1 MNAMISVIMPAYNAE
16 KTIELAIKSIINQTY
31 GNFELIICDDGSNDN
46 TVNIIKNIKDKRI
59 RLIINDENIGN
70 LQTTNKLFS
79 LCTGKYIAIQDAD
92 DYSLKERFE
101 KQIEVICK
109 DNADLVG
116 TQVGMWFENSI
127 VSTTNHPEKNK
138 DIMRIMYSSRTIPII
153 WGSVLFKKSIY
164 ESIGGFDGIFNR
176 IGAADYNWLHRAS
189 FNSRFYNLQDTLYL
203 YRQHID
209 SFTKKKNDFSIAK
222 LYSEEIAFDIFEF
235 FKNTRDYNFCN
246 SSKIFIE
253 RVDFYS
259 IQFSKDQKKLANIY
273 YSNLIFKKINFYDYM
288 KKIVRLKAPLIIK
301 FRFFF
306 QGLLINSL
314 GMEKIQK
321 IKKMMR

>member
-1 MNAMISVIMPAYNAE
+1 M
-16 KTIELAIKSIINQTY
+16 
-31 GNFELIICDDGSNDN
+31 
-46 TVNIIKNIKDKRI
+46 
-59 RLIINDENIGN
+59 
-70 LQTTNKLFS
+70 
-79 LCTGKYIAIQDAD
+79 
-92 DYSLKERFE
+92 
-101 KQIEVICK
+101 
-109 DNADLVG
+109 
-116 TQVGMWFENSI
+116 
-127 VSTTNHPEKNK
+127 
-138 DIMRIMYSSRTIPII
+138 
-153 WGSVLFKKSIY
+153 
-164 ESIGGFDGIFNR
+164 
-176 IGAADYNWLHRAS
+176 
-189 FNSRFYNLQDTLYL
+189 QDTLYL

-235 FKNTRDYNFCN
+235 FKNTRDYSFYN

-253 RVDFYS
+253 RVDFYR

-288 KKIVRLKAPLIIK
+288 KKIVGLKAPLIIK

-314 GMEKIQK
+314 GIEKIQK